1 MELTVETL
9 KMAKI
14 ANLDYSKAADY
25 MTVAIRGFHL
35 EMDQASHIVDVYS
48 KIAAVS
54 ASDTEELATAMS
66 KTASSAAAV
75 GSSFENTTAFIAL
88 MVDNTALYNCEIISN
103 LEYAGNSLELYLLNY
118 NSDIIAA

>member
-54 ASDTEELATAMS
+54 ASDTNELATAMS

-88 MVDNTALYNCEIISN
+88 MVGNTALYNCEIISN
-103 LEYAGNSLELYLLNY
+103 LEYAGNSLELCLLNY
-118 NSDIIAA
+118 NSNIIAA

>member
-1 MELTVETL
+1 
-9 KMAKI
+9 MAKI

-54 ASDTEELATAMS
+54 ASDTNELATAMS

>member
-54 ASDTEELATAMS
+54 ASDTNELATAMS